1 MKTTLPKIPKKRLDE
16 LNLIIDSIKDE
27 LWNKSI
33 EIEKIILFW
42 SYARWDFVEKD
53 INQVWHH
60 KEVYRSDFD
69 IMIITKID
77 LWEEAGWLSL
87 YITDKITKKRKTKT
101 PITLIIEDLKH
112 VNDMLQMW
120 RYFYSDIKKEW
131 ILLLDNSWIELAEYV
146 ILTKE
151 ERLEMMKEDYDM
163 WFPSANSF
171 FIDYGN
177 AFKREDYKKSAFE
190 LHQATEMYIT
200 AYLLVK
206 TSYKERT
213 HDLWHLYDDLII
225 NDKRFENWF
234 DFEKKWEFEK
244 FNLLKDAYVRARYD
258 KDYKITKE
266 ELEFLEKKVLIL
278 KDLIEKLCKEEMKK

>member
-1 MKTTLPKIPKKRLDE
+1 MKTTLPKIPQKRLDE
-16 LNLIIDSIKDE
+16 LNLIIDSIRDE
-27 LWNKSI
+27 LWNKKI

-42 SYARWDFVEKD
+42 SYARGGFVEKD
-53 INQVWHH
+53 VNQVWHH

-69 IMIITKID
+69 IMIITKKD

-131 ILLLDNSWIELAEYV
+131 ILLLDNSWIELAEYRV
-146 ILTKE
+146 LTKK
-151 ERLEMMKEDYDM
+151 ERLEMMKEDYDL
-163 WFPSANSF
+163 WFPSADSF
-171 FIDYGN
+171 F
-177 AFKREDYKKSAFE
+177 EWYKDFYNRNDLNWSAFL
-190 LHQATEMYIT
+190 LHQVTEKYIT
-200 AYLLVK
+200 AYLLVR

-258 KDYKITKE
+258 KDYKITEE

-278 KDLIEKLCKEEMKK
+278 RDLVEELCKEEMGK

>member
-225 NDKRFENWF
+225 NDKRFEGWF
-234 DFEKKWEFEK
+234 NFENKWEFEK

-278 KDLIEKLCKEEMKK
+278 RDLVEKLSKEEMEK